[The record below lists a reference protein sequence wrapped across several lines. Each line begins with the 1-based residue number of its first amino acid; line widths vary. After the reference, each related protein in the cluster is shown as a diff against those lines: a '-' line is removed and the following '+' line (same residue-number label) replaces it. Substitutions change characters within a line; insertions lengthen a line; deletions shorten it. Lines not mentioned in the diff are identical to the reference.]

1 MRTQPFWPLLYG
13 EAQQAFQ
20 PAPETLGLGA
30 FLQQRLGFHPQHL
43 ALQGLALVLVRWP
56 PALLVPGAGTPV
68 HQLLVAALPGPR
80 LDRAVQ
86 PAVEVEGAHVGV
98 HVAQLLL
105 AGPPDLLEV

>member
-56 PALLVPGAGTPV
+56 PVLLVPAAGKLPS
-68 HQLLVAALPGPR
+68 AAFLGSR
-80 LDRAVQ
+80 LTMTMPSCRTTRNS
-86 PAVEVEGAHVGV
+86 GR
-98 HVAQLLL
+98 L
-105 AGPPDLLEV
+105 A